1 MEFKTLIATVLK
13 LEEPK
18 VATAVQLFDDGATVP
33 FIARYRKDMTGG
45 LDETQLRDILDRYEY
60 FKEVK
65 DRKATIVKSIA
76 EQGIMT
82 PEIQKSIDDT
92 WDKVRLEDIYLP
104 YKPKRRTK
112 ATIAKEKG
120 LEPLSKILLAQEA
133 STNTD
138 EDIARI
144 YCSEEHGITSPQAA
158 IQGAKDIIAEII
170 SENPAYRQHLREVG
184 ELEAVIVSK
193 VRKEFDGKPSK
204 FENYYEF
211 SEKVKDMPSHRILA
225 IRRGEKEKVLRVS
238 MEINDDSLVNYL
250 QRAIVTGDSIWKAHL
265 EKACQDAY
273 DRLMRPSLETEVRL
287 FSKGKAE
294 DEAFIV
300 FGKNLRDVLLAAP
313 AGQKATL
320 ALDPGFRSGCKV
332 AVMDSNGKFLDT
344 CVIYPNEP
352 QRQTVQSMQII
363 KNLIIQYDVE
373 MIAIGNGTA
382 SRETDAFASKVIANL
397 DKKPIKVVVSE
408 AGASV
413 YSASPEAV
421 KEFPKLDVTTRGAIS
436 IGRRLQDPL
445 AELVKVEPKSIG
457 VGQYQHDM
465 NQTKLKRSLDQVV
478 ESCVNNVGVEL
489 NTASASLLSYVA
501 GISKTIAQSIVDFRD
516 SKGSFASRAH
526 LLDVPRFGPKAYEQA
541 AGFLRI
547 SGASNKLD
555 ASGVHPEN
563 YKLVEEIAKD
573 LDLEINTLIGNSEA
587 VKKADK
593 SKYLE
598 KVGEHTLQDILSE
611 LEKPGR
617 DPRSEFQYA
626 KFNDKIQTINDLV
639 TNSWM
644 EGVVTNVTNFGA
656 FVDVGVHQDG
666 LIHISELGDQYVK
679 DAKEVYK
686 VGDIVKVRVL
696 AVDAQQKR
704 IALSCKSEGSEES
717 PRHGGGGRHA
727 KGSSNQNRG
736 QGSGDRSMHQSA
748 TIADLKQKF
757 KGKGNGNGNGG
768 GHNQKKVQP
777 QKPKISIK
785 ALMKGGR

>member
-13 LEEPK
+13 LEEPR

-45 LDETQLRDILDRYEY
+45 LDETQLRDIQDRYEY

-158 IQGAKDIIAEII
+158 IQGAQDIIAEII

-211 SEKVKDMPSHRILA
+211 SEKVKDMPSHRVLA

-250 QRAIVTGDSIWKAHL
+250 QRATVTGDSIWKVHL

-287 FSKGKAE
+287 FSKSKAE
-294 DEAFIV
+294 DEAFTV

-352 QRQTVQSMQII
+352 QRQTVQSMQIV
-363 KNLIIQYDVE
+363 KNLIIQYDVA

-413 YSASPEAV
+413 YSA
-421 KEFPKLDVTTRGAIS
+421 
-436 IGRRLQDPL
+436 
-445 AELVKVEPKSIG
+445 
-457 VGQYQHDM
+457 
-465 NQTKLKRSLDQVV
+465 
-478 ESCVNNVGVEL
+478 
-489 NTASASLLSYVA
+489 
-501 GISKTIAQSIVDFRD
+501 
-516 SKGSFASRAH
+516 
-526 LLDVPRFGPKAYEQA
+526 
-541 AGFLRI
+541 
-547 SGASNKLD
+547 
-555 ASGVHPEN
+555 
-563 YKLVEEIAKD
+563 
-573 LDLEINTLIGNSEA
+573 
-587 VKKADK
+587 
-593 SKYLE
+593 
-598 KVGEHTLQDILSE
+598 
-611 LEKPGR
+611 
-617 DPRSEFQYA
+617 
-626 KFNDKIQTINDLV
+626 
-639 TNSWM
+639 
-644 EGVVTNVTNFGA
+644 
-656 FVDVGVHQDG
+656 
-666 LIHISELGDQYVK
+666 
-679 DAKEVYK
+679 
-686 VGDIVKVRVL
+686 
-696 AVDAQQKR
+696 
-704 IALSCKSEGSEES
+704 
-717 PRHGGGGRHA
+717 
-727 KGSSNQNRG
+727 
-736 QGSGDRSMHQSA
+736 
-748 TIADLKQKF
+748 
-757 KGKGNGNGNGG
+757 
-768 GHNQKKVQP
+768 
-777 QKPKISIK
+777 
-785 ALMKGGR
+785 